1 MFLNKMTKPTI
12 IDISKATGFSKSTIS
27 KALNNSKEISK
38 KTKEKITNYA
48 REINYKPNFYA
59 SHLRKNIIKNVA
71 IVIPDVLNFYFAK
84 VLKGAQQEFFSRG
97 YDLMCFFNDESVSK
111 EKKILDKLKNGNI
124 AGLMISQAKN
134 PFSENISKKLK
145 KLQAYSIPILMFD
158 RVTSDFK
165 CDKVF
170 IDDFQTTFNC
180 VKHLVSRGKRKI
192 SLVSPIHDTLIGEKR
207 FEGYKKA
214 LKSENIQFD
223 SSLYIPLTSG
233 DTIQSEITKLVLSK
247 KIDAIICIEQHT
259 TVAIQSL
266 LLNLGFK
273 IPKEIAILGFTDGPL
288 FKYTI
293 PSITSVDQ
301 HGEYMGKLSAK
312 ILMERIENKN
322 SNNYVEEKVPTSLNI
337 RKST

>member
-1 MFLNKMTKPTI
+1 MTKPTI

-38 KTKEKITNYA
+38 KTKEKIKNYA
-48 REINYKPNFYA
+48 RKINYKPNFYA
-59 SHLRKNIIKNVA
+59 SHLRKNVVKNVA
-71 IVIPDVLNFYFAK
+71 IIIPDILNFYFAK
-84 VLKGAQQEFFSRG
+84 VLKGAQQELFSRG
-97 YDLMCFFNDESVSK
+97 YDMMCFFNDESVTK
-111 EKKILDKLKNGNI
+111 EKKILDKLKNGSI

-134 PFSENISKKLK
+134 PFSENISKKLMEIK
-145 KLQAYSIPILMFD
+145 AYDIPIIMFD
-158 RVTSDFK
+158 RVTADFK

-170 IDDFQTTFNC
+170 IDDFQTTYDC
-180 VKHLVSRGKRKI
+180 VKHLISKGKRKI

-214 LKSENIQFD
+214 LKSEKIKYD
-223 SSLYIPLTSG
+223 PSLYIPLTSG
-233 DTIQSEITKLVLSK
+233 DTIQSEITKLAFSK
-247 KIDAIICIEQHT
+247 KVDAIICIEQHT

-273 IPKEIAILGFTDGPL
+273 IPEEIAILGFTDGPL
-288 FKYTI
+288 FKYTK

-301 HGEYMGKLSAK
+301 HGEYVGKLSAK
-312 ILMERIENKN
+312 LLIERIEKN
-322 SNNYVEEKVPTSLNI
+322 NSKDYVEEKVPTSLNI

>member
-1 MFLNKMTKPTI
+1 MTKPTI

-27 KALNNSKEISK
+27 KALNNSAEISS
-38 KTKEKITNYA
+38 KTKEKINNYA
-48 REINYKPNFYA
+48 RKINYKPNFYA

-71 IVIPDVLNFYFAK
+71 IIIPDVLNFYFAK
-84 VLKGAQQEFFSRG
+84 VIKGAQQEFFNRN
-97 YDLMCFFNDESVSK
+97 YDMMCFFNEESASK
-111 EKKILDKLKNGNI
+111 EKKILDKLKNGSI

-145 KLQAYSIPILMFD
+145 ELQSYNIPVLMFD
-158 RVTSDFK
+158 RIVSDFK

-170 IDDFQTTFNC
+170 IDDFQTTYDC

-192 SLVSPIHDTLIGEKR
+192 SLVSPIHDTLIGKKR

-214 LKSENIQFD
+214 LKSENIQFNND
-223 SSLYIPLTSG
+223 LYIPLTSG
-233 DTIQSEITKLVLSK
+233 DTIESEITKLALSK
-247 KIDAIICIEQHT
+247 KIDAIICIEQDT
-259 TVAIQSL
+259 TIAIQSL
-266 LLNLGFK
+266 LLDLGFK

-288 FKYTI
+288 FKYTK

-301 HGEYMGKLSAK
+301 HGEYIGKLSAK
-312 ILMERIENKN
+312 ILIERIENKN
-322 SNNYVEEKVPTSLNI
+322 SKEFIEEKVPASLNV

>member
-1 MFLNKMTKPTI
+1 MAKPTI

-27 KALNNSKEISK
+27 KALNDSKEISRR
-38 KTKEKITNYA
+38 TKEKIKNYA
-48 REINYKPNFYA
+48 RKINYKPNFYA
-59 SHLRKNIIKNVA
+59 SHMRKKFIKNVA
-71 IVIPDVLNFYFAK
+71 VIIPDILNFYFAK
-84 VLKGAQQEFFSRG
+84 VLKGAQQEFFNKG
-97 YDLMCFFNDESVSK
+97 YDMMCFFNDESASK
-111 EKKILDKLKNGNI
+111 EKNILDKLKNGSV

-134 PFSENISKKLK
+134 PFSENITKKLK
-145 KLQAYSIPILMFD
+145 QLQDYDIPILMFD
-158 RVTSDFK
+158 RIVNDFK

-170 IDDFQTTFNC
+170 IDDFQTTYDC

-207 FEGYKKA
+207 FEGYKNA
-214 LKSENIQFD
+214 LKSENIEFNPE
-223 SSLYIPLTSG
+223 LYIPLTSG
-233 DTIQSEITKLVLSK
+233 DTIQSEITKLALSK

-266 LLNLGFK
+266 LLNIGFK

-288 FKYTI
+288 FKYTK

-301 HGEYMGKLSAK
+301 HGEYVGKLSAK
-312 ILMERIENKN
+312 ILIGRIERNN
-322 SNNYVEEKVPTSLNI
+322 SDNYVEEKVPTSLNI

>member
-1 MFLNKMTKPTI
+1 MAKPTI

-27 KALNNSKEISK
+27 KALNDSKEISR
-38 KTKEKITNYA
+38 KTKEKIKNYA
-48 REINYKPNFYA
+48 RKINYKPNFYA
-59 SHLRKNIIKNVA
+59 SHMRKKLIKNVA
-71 IVIPDVLNFYFAK
+71 VIIPDILNFYFAK
-84 VLKGAQQEFFSRG
+84 VLKGAQQEFFNKG
-97 YDLMCFFNDESVSK
+97 YDMMCFFNDESASK
-111 EKKILDKLKNGNI
+111 EKKILDKLKNGSV

-134 PFSENISKKLK
+134 PFSENITKKLK
-145 KLQAYSIPILMFD
+145 QLQDYDIPILMFD
-158 RVTSDFK
+158 RIVNDFK

-170 IDDFQTTFNC
+170 IDDFQTTYDC

-207 FEGYKKA
+207 FEGYKNA
-214 LKSENIQFD
+214 LKSENIEFNPE
-223 SSLYIPLTSG
+223 LYIPLTSG
-233 DTIQSEITKLVLSK
+233 DTIQSEITKLALSK

-266 LLNLGFK
+266 LLNIGFK

-288 FKYTI
+288 FKYTK

-301 HGEYMGKLSAK
+301 HGEYVGKLSAK
-312 ILMERIENKN
+312 ILIGRIERNN
-322 SNNYVEEKVPTSLNI
+322 SDDYVEEKVPTSLNI